1 MCHALAGTL
10 GAMDGGEELQ
20 GRTRACPGKGMTH
33 PKPTTLTATFATTPF
48 HSRIIFSEDKISLRQ
63 QKKSQAH
70 SKSWH
75 TTTSHSDD
83 EERSVSEPLDLDP
96 EDLLGTIEQVEE
108 TLTIMTT
115 VVSQLKEQLMEQLG
129 VVDARDMSVEEFLE
143 ICENSDGVLH

>member
-1 MCHALAGTL
+1 M
-10 GAMDGGEELQ
+10 
-20 GRTRACPGKGMTH
+20 
-33 PKPTTLTATFATTPF
+33 
-48 HSRIIFSEDKISLRQ
+48 
-63 QKKSQAH
+63 
-70 SKSWH
+70 
-75 TTTSHSDD
+75 
-83 EERSVSEPLDLDP
+83 SEPLDLDP

>member
-1 MCHALAGTL
+1 
-10 GAMDGGEELQ
+10 
-20 GRTRACPGKGMTH
+20 
-33 PKPTTLTATFATTPF
+33 
-48 HSRIIFSEDKISLRQ
+48 
-63 QKKSQAH
+63 
-70 SKSWH
+70 
-75 TTTSHSDD
+75 
-83 EERSVSEPLDLDP
+83 VSEPLDLDP

>member
-1 MCHALAGTL
+1 
-10 GAMDGGEELQ
+10 
-20 GRTRACPGKGMTH
+20 MTH
-33 PKPTTLTATFATTPF
+33 PKPTTLTAIFTTKLANYQ
-48 HSRIIFSEDKISLRQ
+48 IIFKADEISLRQ

-70 SKSWH
+70 SNSWH
-75 TTTSHSDD
+75 KTTSHSDD

-129 VVDARDMSVEEFLE
+129 VVDSRDMSVEEFLE
-143 ICENSDGVLH
+143 FCENSDGVLH